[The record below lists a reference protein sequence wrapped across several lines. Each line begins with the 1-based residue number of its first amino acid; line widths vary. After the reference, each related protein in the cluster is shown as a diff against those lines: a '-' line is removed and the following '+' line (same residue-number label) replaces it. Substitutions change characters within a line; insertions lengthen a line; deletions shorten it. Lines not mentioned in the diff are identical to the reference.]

1 MRLVRAVPNTAVMQL
16 QMTSMIDIV
25 FLLLV
30 FFVMTFKIVV
40 PEGDFQIH
48 MADNGNGPSDLEAP
62 PEVIRVRLHAAADGS
77 LAGIEAEQQ
86 SLGSF
91 ADLRRLVLNM
101 TSSRAGPG
109 AHTLAPE
116 IEFAADPGLDYRH
129 LMAALTAV
137 KGYVGP
143 RGEVIDLT
151 ERIKLLPQTRK
162 LEFKL

>member
-1 MRLVRAVPNTAVMQL
+1 MRLVRTLPNAATIQL

-30 FFVMTFKIVV
+30 FFVMTFKITV

-48 MADNGNGPSDLEAP
+48 MAASGPGPTELEAI

-77 LAGIEAEQQ
+77 LAGIEAERQ
-86 SLGSF
+86 SLASF
-91 ADLRRLVLNM
+91 TDLRRLVLNL
-101 TSSRAGPG
+101 TSSNGGPG
-109 AHTLAPE
+109 AHGLAPE
-116 IEFAADPGLDYRH
+116 IEFDADPGLDYRH

-137 KGYVGP
+137 KGYIGP

-151 ERIKLLPQTRK
+151 DRIKLLPQARAM
-162 LEFKL
+162 

>member
-1 MRLVRAVPNTAVMQL
+1 MRLVRALPNASTVQL

-48 MADNGNGPSDLEAP
+48 MAAQGGNGPADPEAT

-86 SLGSF
+86 SLASF
-91 ADLRRLVLNM
+91 NDLRRLVLNL
-101 TSSRAGPG
+101 TSSNAGPSVHG
-109 AHTLAPE
+109 VAPE
-116 IEFAADPGLDYRH
+116 IEFDVDPGLDYRH

-137 KGYVGP
+137 KGYIGP

-151 ERIKLLPQTRK
+151 DRIKILPQTRAM
-162 LEFKL
+162 

>member
-1 MRLVRAVPNTAVMQL
+1 MRLVRSIPSAATIQL

-30 FFVMTFKIVV
+30 FFVMTFKITM

-48 MADNGNGPSDLEAP
+48 MAATGPGPSDLEAT
-62 PEVIRVRLHAAADGS
+62 PEVIRVRLRAAADGS

-86 SLGSF
+86 SLASF
-91 ADLRRLVLNM
+91 TDLRRLVLNL
-101 TSSRAGPG
+101 TGSSRGPRSHG
-109 AHTLAPE
+109 LAPE
-116 IEFAADPGLDYRH
+116 IEFDADPGLDYQY

-137 KGYVGP
+137 KGYIGP

-151 ERIKLLPQTRK
+151 ERIKLMPQSRAM
-162 LEFKL
+162 